1 LTEVCLDGIH
11 AHPTMCNAY
20 YQCAHGHQY
29 PDQFC
34 PDDLL
39 FNGEVCDHPQ
49 NVTCPITENESCSSG
64 ERIWY
69 GDSES
74 AIVSNDA
81 GIWDG
86 KKNFE
91 LSNMFDSD
99 ATTSWH
105 SAKEART
112 RTKTITV
119 DFLVR
124 NSIMR
129 LYHMNQINHMI

>member
-1 LTEVCLDGIH
+1 MPTDGSLTETLEE
-11 AHPTMCNAY
+11 T
-20 YQCAHGHQY
+20 
-29 PDQFC
+29 
-34 PDDLL
+34 
-39 FNGEVCDHPQ
+39 
-49 NVTCPITENESCSSG
+49 ESCSPE

-69 GDSES
+69 GETEI
-74 AIVSNDA
+74 ATISNDA

-99 ATTSWH
+99 ATTSWY